1 MSSPLITPEQVAF
14 LKENGYVAIER
25 LISDEEVERYKQLY
39 DRFLSGRIQTGRL
52 RGDLGRKGQRVRED
66 VENVTQISWPSYC
79 VPVLVDAP
87 LHRRAVEISRIALGD
102 DMIFDFDMLID
113 KAPFTNT
120 PTAWHQ
126 DAAYW
131 PDQPDTRAISVWV
144 ALDEATIDN
153 GCLWFVPGSHKAQI
167 PLQRIGNAVT
177 TEPPDAVPCPLKPGG
192 ATLHLGHTLHYSRG
206 NTTASHRRAVIVN
219 TRPKAMVEYERSVG
233 WDHGLKMMT
242 EADA

>member
-153 GCLWFVPGSHKAQI
+153 GCLWFVPGSHSADPAPAHRQRRYDRAARRRPLPPQTRRRHAPPRPHP
-167 PLQRIGNAVT
+167 PLQPRQHDGLAPARGHRQHAS
-177 TEPPDAVPCPLKPGG
+177 EGDGG
-192 ATLHLGHTLHYSRG
+192 
-206 NTTASHRRAVIVN
+206 V
-219 TRPKAMVEYERSVG
+219 
-233 WDHGLKMMT
+233 
-242 EADA
+242 